1 MGGLASDAEGR
12 FADVLMA
19 DVLTSYAKPVAD
31 LWVCGCGFWTA
42 GGEGML
48 GSAVDRKCGASWV
61 VPVLIA
67 VPFL

>member
-1 MGGLASDAEGR
+1 
-12 FADVLMA
+12 MA

-31 LWVCGCGFWTA
+31 LWVCGCGFWTG

-48 GSAVDRKCGASWV
+48 GGAVDRKCGASWV
-61 VPVLIA
+61 VPALVA